1 MCQALG
7 YRVVAL
13 HRVRIMHV
21 TIAGLPSGAWKTLT
35 QAERAELFHAVGRDR
50 RHTTGDSGAG

>member
-1 MCQALG
+1 MAQAVG

-21 TIAGLPSGAWKTLT
+21 TLAGLPSGAWKPLT
-35 QAERAELFHAVGRDR
+35 PPEREELLKAVGRNP
-50 RHTTGDSGAG
+50 